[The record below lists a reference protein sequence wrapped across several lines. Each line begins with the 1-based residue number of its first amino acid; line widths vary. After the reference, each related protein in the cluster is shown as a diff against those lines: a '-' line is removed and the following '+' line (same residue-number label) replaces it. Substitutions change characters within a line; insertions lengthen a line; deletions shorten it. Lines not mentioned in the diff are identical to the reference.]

1 MQLDVQV
8 RINPP
13 QSEISLEELNRLFAG
28 EVEKFERWF
37 IERQQ
42 AAGQQATQ
50 LISAEHA
57 ILRSYMYYVFT
68 EGLS

>member
-8 RINPP
+8 KINPQP
-13 QSEISLEELNRLFAG
+13 SEISLEELNKLFGG

-42 AAGQQATQ
+42 AAGREAVQ
-50 LISAEHA
+50 LMDFEHA
-57 ILRSYMYYVFT
+57 ILRSFMYYVYT
-68 EGLS
+68 REQ

>member
-13 QSEISLEELNRLFAG
+13 PSEIPLEELNKLFAG
-28 EVEKFERWF
+28 EVERFERWF

-42 AAGQQATQ
+42 AAGHQAVQ

-57 ILRSYMYYVFT
+57 IIRSFMYYIYT
-68 EGLS
+68 RET